1 MDTQGEHGADF
12 NNAYKEVAIDS
23 VTDGQTGQE
32 DCPLNMNGD
41 YSNTGAMTMD
51 NMTTDNLTMEMNTDQ
66 MNTHQESNL

>member
-32 DCPLNMNGD
+32 DCPLNMNIN
-41 YSNTGAMTMD
+41 YSNTDMTMD
-51 NMTTDNLTMEMNTDQ
+51 NMTTDNMTMEMNTAQ
-66 MNTHQESNL
+66 TTHQDTNL